1 MDLITKSLLDEFARE
16 HGLDALD
23 EAKQFE
29 HFASYITVRRQYSE
43 TFDSSDIVTGDGETG
58 IDGVAIIVNGSLI
71 TDIEAL
77 SELADHTSALDVI
90 FVFVQAV
97 RSASFDGAKIG
108 NFAYGVRSF
117 FEATPAE
124 VVNNDSI
131 KEAAAIKT
139 AIYDRSSKFRRGN
152 PLCCLYYVTT
162 GIWTGDQNLE
172 ARRLTAISDLQTTNL
187 FKEAKFFPVG
197 ASDIQRLYRQTKHAI
212 SRNFT
217 FSNKSVVPEVQGVS
231 QAYLGTLTARE
242 LLRILRDEDGD
253 LIGNL
258 FYDNVRDWQDYN
270 EVNSEIRETLRSGI
284 KDRFVLM
291 NNGVTIIARSLTPT
305 GNHFVIEDFQ
315 VVNGCQTCH
324 VLFDEADNIDDSV
337 VIPLRLIATQDEA
350 VIHSIVRATNRQ
362 TEVKEEQFFAVTEFA
377 KTLEEFFK
385 TFQDSHKLF
394 YERRSCQYDNLP
406 IEKTR
411 IVTPA
416 NLIRAFAAMFLDE
429 PHRTT
434 RNYAALREKVGRE
447 IFVHGHKLQ
456 PYYLAAWTLYRLE
469 YFFRSGR
476 LEAKYKPA
484 RYHILLAVRI
494 LANPATPPRMNS
506 HDMEDYCNALM
517 TSFWDV
523 NPLDDLLTR
532 AASAVDQVAA
542 GNFHRDNIRTEPFT
556 QQIIAYCQDVA
567 AAS

>member
-1 MDLITKSLLDEFARE
+1 MDEFARE